1 VSKLVLAVLVA
12 AIGCL
17 AAGLAAA
24 TEVVVLRGGAR
35 FELQSPPVRQ
45 GNNVL
50 MTRTDGTLF
59 SAPASEIDWKATAEA
74 RSASKRPAAAPA
86 FAAPA
91 TTPAEAARASSERGK
106 ARVKITDEDVGHVT
120 DTSSPADARKDIT
133 SRSSTAKLEI
143 ADYNQERSGAN
154 LLVQGTLRNVGALSA
169 LRTRMNVTAVDETG
183 SPINSGEATMSNGT
197 VEAGHSVAFT
207 ASIAVGD
214 RIANSVRFTPQ
225 WVPEP
230 APAAA
235 PSSAASPARPAPAA
249 GSPESGM
256 AAPAASNPAPAPAPT
271 PYGRGL
277 FYAAPPPPAAMSPS
291 ADGKTGYVPGA
302 ARPEDQPKPPQ

>member
-1 VSKLVLAVLVA
+1 VSKLFLAVLVA

-17 AAGLAAA
+17 AAGLAGAA
-24 TEVVVLRGGAR
+24 EVVVLRGGAR
-35 FELQSPPVRQ
+35 FELQGPPVRQ
-45 GNNVL
+45 GNNIL

-74 RSASKRPAAAPA
+74 RLAPKPPAPPA
-86 FAAPA
+86 FAGPA
-91 TTPAEAARASSERGK
+91 TTPAEAARASGERGK
-106 ARVKITDEDVGHVT
+106 ARVKITDDDVGHVT
-120 DTSSPADARKDIT
+120 DTSSPADARKDT
-133 SRSSTAKLEI
+133 TGRSSTAKLEI

-154 LLVQGTLRNVGALSA
+154 LLVHGTLRNVGALSA
-169 LRTRMNVTAVDETG
+169 LRTRMTATAVDETG

-197 VEAGHSVAFT
+197 IEAGHSVAFT
-207 ASIAVGD
+207 ASIPVGD

-235 PSSAASPARPAPAA
+235 PGTAASPARPAPAA

-256 AAPAASNPAPAPAPT
+256 AAPAASNPAPAPVPT

-277 FYAAPPPPAAMSPS
+277 FYAAPPPPAATSPS